1 VAASDTGPS
10 PTIAAYRARIGERIP
25 LTFSQYR
32 VWQLQHLYRDN
43 AMYNLPRAFRVRG
56 PLHPEAVRTALS
68 GLARRHETLRS
79 RITADADGFPFQCI
93 APEPSLD
100 FGFVDLSGQSPAA
113 AAASA
118 ERLLHEAAVAPFDL
132 GQGPLRGRCL
142 KLGTDDWLL
151 LFVVHH
157 VAADDAS
164 WRPFLSDFTALYTAA
179 VSGGAASLP
188 ALPLSYSALARSQW
202 QALTD
207 ERMAQAHAYWRG
219 FFASD
224 QGSEPGPA
232 DGEHGSVRYE
242 ILPQSISAATIA
254 ACKAAAA
261 RQGSTLF
268 TLVLAAIARLAG
280 RLYGEPRTLVCFATG
295 NRGTADVQPL
305 VGCFFTNLIVR
316 LPGGPERDRAAL
328 LAEARD
334 AIVRARET
342 QDLPFELFARDL
354 DLVATRHRRP
364 PYKVYVSYRNS
375 DIVTQLDLPGAHV
388 APVRVATGRN
398 TREDL
403 VFDLREHG
411 PQAEAGLDLE
421 WQWRDDRFVLQTIEE
436 AASRLRSLLASFADP
451 HRG

>member
-1 VAASDTGPS
+1 MAASDTGPS

-261 RQGSTLF
+261 RQGGSLF
-268 TLVLAAIARLAG
+268 TLVLAAIARLVG
-280 RLYGEPRTLVCFATG
+280 QLYDEPRRILAAIPGVELVEMPRHGAFSFCCGMGGGLKLANEGLQHRMGAQRIREAEGTG
-295 NRGTADVQPL
+295 
-305 VGCFFTNLIVR
+305 
-316 LPGGPERDRAAL
+316 
-328 LAEARD
+328 AEA
-334 AIVRARET
+334 
-342 QDLPFELFARDL
+342 
-354 DLVATRHRRP
+354 
-364 PYKVYVSYRNS
+364 
-375 DIVTQLDLPGAHV
+375 IVTPCQTCCIGLANGV
-388 APVRVATGRN
+388 AETGSGLRVLHLNEVVARAVCPEIT
-398 TREDL
+398 
-403 VFDLREHG
+403 
-411 PQAEAGLDLE
+411 AEK
-421 WQWRDDRFVLQTIEE
+421 VT
-436 AASRLRSLLASFADP
+436 AAIAAAR
-451 HRG
+451 